1 MKIMTKRRL
10 PLILSA
16 ALFGALVWLSVSMG
30 NQYHITLTAPLVI
43 EDLPQGWAIR
53 TPIPQTIQLRYYG
66 DGWRLALLQ
75 LGAQPRLEIP
85 FSSLR
90 QGGRLPQRSDTMN
103 SGARLPESNA
113 RILTQHDITDLVP
126 VRTGLQLIDVNPD
139 SIYVEFD
146 RYDERVLPVVLDI
159 AALFREGY
167 GQVGAATVTPESVTV
182 GGAASNIRILHS
194 WKTVRS
200 TFEDLRA
207 PVDADIPLVAS
218 TTPPLTISPPLVHV
232 SINVQPFA
240 EKVLNG
246 IPVEGVRVP
255 SNREIIFIPPKI
267 ELVARAGIKQL
278 ASLVAADFH
287 ARIDYL
293 SILADTTGMVDP
305 LITGPAGIQIVSK
318 RPERLQYIVRKR
330 L

>member
-1 MKIMTKRRL
+1 M
-10 PLILSA
+10 S
-16 ALFGALVWLSVSMG
+16 
-30 NQYHITLTAPLVI
+30 
-43 EDLPQGWAIR
+43 
-53 TPIPQTIQLRYYG
+53 
-66 DGWRLALLQ
+66 
-75 LGAQPRLEIP
+75 
-85 FSSLR
+85 
-90 QGGRLPQRSDTMN
+90 
-103 SGARLPESNA
+103 SGARLPEANA

-126 VRTGLQLIDVNPD
+126 VRTGVQLVDVKPD

-146 RYDERVLPVVLDI
+146 RYDERVFPVVLDI
-159 AALFREGY
+159 AASFREGY

-182 GGAASNIRILHS
+182 GGAASNIRVLHS

-200 TFEDLRA
+200 TFDDLRA

-218 TTPPLTISPPLVHV
+218 TTPPLVISPPLVHV

-246 IPVEGVRVP
+246 IPIEGVGVP

-287 ARIDYL
+287 ARIDHL
-293 SILADTTGMVDP
+293 SILTDTTGMVDP
-305 LITGPAGIQIVSK
+305 IVTGPPGIQIVSK
-318 RPERLQYIVRKR
+318 HPERLQYIVRKR